1 MKSLSTN
8 LAFNLTSAIVLA
20 TIIAGCATQTPQL
33 DDKFGEA
40 VTQAKALQIINPD
53 AGLNAQ
59 APDGMNGKTA
69 GAVMERYHDSYKN
82 PPVQSNVF
90 TIGIGEGGGGGM
102 GGK

>member
-1 MKSLSTN
+1 MNNISK
-8 LAFNLTSAIVLA
+8 NLTFHFTVAILLA
-20 TIIAGCATQTPQL
+20 TAVTGCATQTPQL

-59 APDGMNGKTA
+59 APDGMNGKTSA
-69 GAVMERYHDSYKN
+69 AVMERYHDSYKN
-82 PPVQSNVF
+82 PPVQNNVF
-90 TIGIGEGGGGGM
+90 TIGIGESGGM